1 MDELTVIGIVHS
13 QGEFNGQAYDN
24 YNIHC
29 VRTGLQ
35 DKGEVGQVSSVVKV
49 KASLF
54 VSSPVEVGDTITPYY
69 DRYGRVIAI
78 N

>member
-13 QGEFNGQAYDN
+13 VGEFNGQPYDN

-29 VRTGLQ
+29 VRPGLQ
-35 DKGEVGQVSSVVKV
+35 DKNEVGQVSSIVKV

-54 VSSPVEVGDTITPYY
+54 VSSPVQVGDTITPYY
-69 DRYGRVIAI
+69 DRYGRVITI
-78 N
+78 K

>member
-13 QGEFNGQAYDN
+13 VGEFNGQAYDN

-29 VRTGLQ
+29 VRPGLQ
-35 DKGEVGQVSSVVKV
+35 DKNEVGQVSSIVKV

-54 VSSPVEVGDTITPYY
+54 VSSSVQVGDTITPYY
-69 DRYGRVIAI
+69 DRYGRVVAI